1 MEDKELHKKLTRSY
15 LENEDYLNPIFYS
28 QYKIEDIE
36 EPIGGDDL
44 FKISG
49 INPGVNYQ
57 L

>member
-44 FKISG
+44 FKIAG
-49 INPGVNYQ
+49 ITPGVNYQ